1 MAFFWQ
7 NSCRRFAAAKSM
19 SAKEKPVYRFGGF
32 ELDPNER
39 RLLAQGEPVTL
50 TPKVFETLVLLVER
64 AGHAVGKDELMS
76 ALWPRGFVHESNLT
90 KHIWLIRK
98 ALGDTD
104 GESRFIETLPK
115 LGYRFVAPVQCGP
128 RNEDGHAP
136 LPVGTGAIDGASYG
150 DSIDTT
156 ELASVDPPPAREAR
170 ASTPWRRPVGI
181 ASIGLAIVAIGVF
194 FSWPSPPVPPAS
206 PARGTVL
213 AIVDFNNLSQNPK
226 DAWLSPALGEMLATE
241 AALAADLHPLPDEL
255 VRAARVDLQ
264 PPLAG
269 GYAPRS
275 LASLRRR
282 VAADYVLSGSYLV
295 SGSGDEASLRV
306 DLALQDARDGSTL
319 ANITRSASV
328 AQLPTL
334 VTDAGVVLRERL
346 GVSPASAAD
355 LAATANAQPPSAEVA
370 RRMGFALGAL
380 HRYDPARA
388 RDELLDA
395 VAQAPDYAPA
405 YSYLAQAW
413 SALGYKGKALAA
425 ARQATAHERGLPE
438 AQRLEIEAQLHKAEF
453 DWPATVA
460 TLRRLCVSV
469 PRNPEYRL
477 QLIDALL
484 AAGKPDD
491 AAAAQKELAA
501 IATQGDPRIE
511 LAAARVAS
519 AHNDP
524 KSSQVHAAN
533 ALRQAQSRDD
543 TGLIADAR
551 VQMVLDW
558 NEATMTAS
566 EAGLRAALA
575 DYQRIGNPHGEAY
588 ARQNLANLLWDAGK
602 SQPAR
607 EEYQRAM
614 ATYQRIGDQNGVA
627 AIYSNLCRVLWAAG
641 DRDAALAAAQSAL
654 DLRRETG
661 DLQGQAWNL
670 TALATI
676 KSDESAGDD
685 VVALYR
691 QAIALDEQAGDRG
704 HRVFVLSTLTDILR
718 LRGEL
723 DEAQRT
729 CEQSQNEARA
739 LADASI
745 ENDALFQCAQVALE
759 RGDIGGAAAQFA
771 QAEASSKAA
780 ANNQMPANAEMS
792 LGAIDLGR
800 RDWASARVHLQHAI
814 DGWVQADIPT
824 GEAVAQSQ
832 LALCED
838 ALGNAA
844 ARDSAAARARQLR
857 SGINERGEMVE
868 VDIALAQLR
877 GEAGE
882 SKKAIVALR
891 DLAADA
897 RSRGWVTSS
906 LDAQLAEYALLL
918 ANADSAQAA
927 RLASDIDAVAQGHGL
942 KWALVRLQAMNAA
955 PRPMH
960 GLVDRSAA
968 AP

>member
-1 MAFFWQ
+1 VSAPE
-7 NSCRRFAAAKSM
+7 KS
-19 SAKEKPVYRFGGF
+19 VYRFAEF
-32 ELDPNER
+32 ELDPRER
-39 RLLAQGEPVTL
+39 RLLAGGAPVTL

-64 AGHAVGKDELMS
+64 AGHAVSKDELMS

-98 ALGDTD
+98 ALGDTED
-104 GESRFIETLPK
+104 AARFIETLPK
-115 LGYRFVAPVQCGP
+115 LGYRFIAPVHCGSA
-128 RNEDGHAP
+128 N
-136 LPVGTGAIDGASYG
+136 G
-150 DSIDTT
+150 D
-156 ELASVDPPPAREAR
+156 AQQPAPPAAPTPMTGVLAEAERVALVESAANIDR
-170 ASTPWRRPVGI
+170 APAAHDVRVPSWRRRNIGV
-181 ASIGLAIVAIGVF
+181 ASIVLALVAIGVF
-194 FSWPSPPVPPAS
+194 VGWRSQSPQPPTT
-206 PARGTVL
+206 PARGLAL

-226 DAWLSPALGEMLATE
+226 DAWLGPALGEMLATE
-241 AALAADLHPLPDEL
+241 AALGTDLHALPDEL
-255 VRAARVDLQ
+255 VRAARVDLKA
-264 PPLAG
+264 PLAG
-269 GYAPRS
+269 GYSPQS

-282 VAADYVLSGSYLV
+282 LAADYVLSGSYLV
-295 SGSGDEASLRV
+295 SGSGDEAKLRV
-306 DLALQDARDGSTL
+306 DLALQDARDGSAL
-319 ANITRSASV
+319 ANFTRSASV
-328 AQLPTL
+328 AELPTL
-334 VTDAGVVLRERL
+334 VTAAGISLRDRL
-346 GVSPASAAD
+346 GVAPPSTAD
-355 LAATANAQPPSAEVA
+355 LAATASAQPPSAEVA
-370 RRMGFALGAL
+370 RRIGFALDAL

-388 RDELLDA
+388 RDEVLGA

-413 SALGYKGKALAA
+413 SALGYKAKALAA
-425 ARQATAHERGLPE
+425 ARQATAHEQGLPE

-453 DWPATVA
+453 DWPAAIA

-491 AAAAQKELAA
+491 VAVVQKELAA
-501 IATQGDPRIE
+501 IATEGDPRIE
-511 LAAARVAS
+511 LAAARAAT

-524 KSSQVHAAN
+524 KSSQEHAAN
-533 ALRQAQSRDD
+533 ALRQAQARDD
-543 TGLIADAR
+543 TGLIADA
-551 VQMVLDW
+551 QMQMALDW
-558 NEATMTAS
+558 NAATMTAS
-566 EAGLRAALA
+566 ETGFRAALA

-588 ARQNLANLLWDAGK
+588 ARQNLANLLWDGGK

-676 KSDESAGDD
+676 NSDESAGDD

-704 HRVFVLSTLTDILR
+704 HHVFVLSTLTDILR

-759 RGDIGGAAAQFA
+759 RGDVERAATQFA
-771 QAEASSKAA
+771 QAEAASKAA

-800 RDWASARVHLQHAI
+800 RDWASARVHLQRAI

-857 SGINERGEMVE
+857 DGINERGEMVE

-882 SKKAIVALR
+882 RKAAIATLH

-897 RSRGWVTSS
+897 RSRDWLTSS
-906 LDAQLAEYALLL
+906 VDAQLAEYALLS
-918 ANADSAQAA
+918 ANADGAQAIG
-927 RLASDIDAVAQGHGL
+927 LADDIDAVAQGHGL
-942 KWALVRLQAMNAA
+942 KWALVRLQAMNASLRPVGA
-955 PRPMH
+955 P
-960 GLVDRSAA
+960 VDRSAA
-968 AP
+968 SP